1 MLLFVFVWVCVFF
14 RCDISALLIYLHF
27 QGGKEHGVPILIS
40 EIHPAQ
46 PAERC
51 GGLHVGDAILAVN
64 NINLR
69 DAKHKEAVT
78 ILSQQVTAFTCGLK
92 CDL

>member
-1 MLLFVFVWVCVFF
+1 MSVL
-14 RCDISALLIYLHF
+14 

-40 EIHPAQ
+40 EIHPNQ
-46 PAERC
+46 PADRC

-64 NINLR
+64 SINLR

-78 ILSQQVTAFTCGLK
+78 ILSQQVAPLTVLM
-92 CDL
+92 LL